1 MLADQN
7 EVLNYIPQREPIVM
21 VDGLLEVD
29 DTLAMSQLQLKPDNI
44 FCEGGYFS
52 EAGLIENM
60 AQTAALQNGYNTI
73 LEGNVVKKGFIG
85 AIKQLTIHNLPKD
98 SELIN
103 TTVQVIHTFEDVT
116 IVKAEVMQD
125 GLSLAEAE
133 LSIFILD

>member
-1 MLADQN
+1 MIADQN
-7 EVLNYIPQREPIVM
+7 EVLNYIPQRVPIVM

-52 EAGLIENM
+52 EAGLLENM

-73 LEGNVVKKGFIG
+73 QQGNIVKKGFIG
-85 AIKQLTIHNLPKD
+85 AIKQLTIHSLPAD

-103 TTVQVIHTFEDVT
+103 TTVQIIHTFEDVT